1 MGERERECVCMCCL
15 EDCCVQDL
23 DECLAGIPIEPEMID
38 AVRLARKLGYWI
50 AIVSDANSYFI
61 EHILKSYGIEDC
73 FDCIHTNPA
82 FFESGDRLRVKP
94 FHSAESPHECCRCP
108 VNMCKTKVLSGLQ
121 SKLEAVSVI
130 YVGDGQGDVCPALSL
145 SSADSV
151 FARRGY
157 SLHDYLTRPDV
168 TCAARIYEWSNG
180 ADVKA
185 LVENIQ

>member
-1 MGERERECVCMCCL
+1 MSCY
-15 EDCCVQDL
+15 VQDL
-23 DECLAGIPIEPEMID
+23 DECLACIPVQPEMID
-38 AVRLARKLGYWI
+38 AVRLARKLGYWM

-61 EHILKSYGIEDC
+61 GHILKSYGIEDC
-73 FDCIHTNPA
+73 FDSIHTNPA
-82 FFESGDRLRVKP
+82 FFEIDGRLRVRP

-108 VNMCKTKVLSGLQ
+108 VNLCKTKVLSNLQ
-121 SKLEAVSVI
+121 LELGTLSVI

-145 SSADSV
+145 SSAHSV
-151 FARRGY
+151 FARKGY

-168 TCAARIYEWSNG
+168 TCAAKVYEWSDG